1 MYTAR
6 TIALY
11 TLVLF
16 TTGYAA
22 LGVFFL
28 ICPFDRHF
36 DTVTFTKYW
45 QTVDGYMSKRMPVY
59 GMAWLAMIFINLVLF
74 FKTKRQSPI
83 FWMILASLVI
93 LIADMVFTAK
103 AQFPIN
109 QYFQS
114 VDANNLTATQIR
126 KLQSLREQSE
136 RNFGWRGLA
145 GWTMF
150 FMMSITPYLLP
161 RLNQP
166 KPANLAATASTV

>member
-1 MYTAR
+1 MKTAR

-22 LGVFFL
+22 LSVLFL

-36 DTVTFTKYW
+36 DTATFTQYW

-59 GMAWLAMIFINLVLF
+59 GIAWLMVIFVNLVLF

-83 FWMILASLVI
+83 FWMVLASLVI

-114 VDANNLTATQIR
+114 VNADSLTATQIR
-126 KLQSLREQSE
+126 TLEEMREQSNE
-136 RNFGWRGLA
+136 NFRWRNLCGWI
-145 GWTMF
+145 MF

-161 RLNQP
+161 RLNQKINQGP
-166 KPANLAATASTV
+166 FAPARAG

>member
-1 MYTAR
+1 MKTAR

-45 QTVDGYMSKRMPVY
+45 QTVDGYMGKRMPVY
-59 GMAWLAMIFINLVLF
+59 GMAWLAVIFINLVLF

-93 LIADMVFTAK
+93 LIADMAFTRQ

-126 KLQSLREQSE
+126 TLEEMREQSNKNFSW
-136 RNFGWRGLA
+136 RNLC

-161 RLNQP
+161 RMNQ
-166 KPANLAATASTV
+166 KMNQGRFAPARTV